1 MIILRPG
8 TQAPSFPPVES
19 ATPEGLLAVGGDLSS
34 KRLLAAYR
42 HGIFPWYN
50 PGQPILW
57 WSPDPRAVL
66 YPEILKISRS
76 LRKTLK
82 AGHLRVTFDS
92 CFREVML
99 SCAAPREQYPGG
111 GTWINDDMVEAY
123 TQLHAMGYAHSIETW
138 RKNRLVGGLYG
149 VALGGVFFGES
160 MFSRETDASKVA
172 LVALVSKLREWGF
185 VLIDCQ
191 IPSAH
196 LTSLGAEEI
205 PRNAFLAELERA
217 LNLSGRPG
225 RWQSEIATQDLTDTG
240 SQP

>member
-8 TQAPSFPPVES
+8 VQAPGFPPVES

-34 KRLLAAYR
+34 ERLLAAYR

-66 YPEILKISRS
+66 YPEKLKIARS

-82 AGHLRVTFDS
+82 RGQLRVTFDTS
-92 CFREVML
+92 FREVML
-99 SCAAPREQYPGG
+99 ACAAPREQHPGG
-111 GTWINDDMVEAY
+111 GSWITDDMVEAY
-123 TQLHAMGYAHSIETW
+123 AQLHAMGYAHSIETW
-138 RKNRLVGGLYG
+138 QENRLVGGLYG

-160 MFSRETDASKVA
+160 MFARAADASKVA
-172 LVALVSKLREWGF
+172 LVALVSKLRAWGF

-205 PRNAFLAELERA
+205 PRSAFLAELGRA
-217 LNLSGRPG
+217 LKLPGQPG
-225 RWQSEIATQDLTDTG
+225 RWQIEIATQDLTDTG

>member
-8 TQAPSFPPVES
+8 TRAPSFPPVES
-19 ATPEGLLAVGGDLSS
+19 ATPDGLLAVGGDLSS
-34 KRLLAAYR
+34 ERLLTAYR

-66 YPEILKISRS
+66 YPDKLKISRS
-76 LRKTLK
+76 LRQTLK
-82 AGHLRVTFDS
+82 RGQLRVTFDT

-99 SCAAPREQYPGG
+99 ACAAPREQYPGG
-111 GTWINDDMVEAY
+111 GTWISDDMIEAY
-123 TQLHAMGYAHSIETW
+123 TRLHAMGYAHSIETW
-138 RKNRLVGGLYG
+138 HENRLVGGLYG

-160 MFSRETDASKVA
+160 MFARETDASKVA

-205 PRNAFLAELERA
+205 ARCVFLTELERA
-217 LNLSGRPG
+217 LKLSGKAG
-225 RWQSEIATQDLTDTG
+225 LWQVAIATQNLTDTG
-240 SQP
+240 GQP

>member
-8 TQAPSFPPVES
+8 AQTPIFPPVES

-34 KRLLAAYR
+34 ERLLAAYR

-66 YPEILKISRS
+66 YPEKLKISRS

-82 AGHLRVTFDS
+82 RGQLHVTFDTS
-92 CFREVML
+92 FRDVML
-99 SCAAPREQYPGG
+99 ACAAPREQYPGG

-123 TQLHAMGYAHSIETW
+123 LRLHAMGYAHSIETW
-138 RKNRLVGGLYG
+138 HEKQLVGGLYG

-160 MFSRETDASKVA
+160 MFARETDASKVA
-172 LVALVSKLREWGF
+172 LVALVSELRAWGF

-205 PRNAFLAELERA
+205 PRREFLNELKRA
-217 LNLSGRPG
+217 LQCSGQPGHWEMEIVTQNLCD
-225 RWQSEIATQDLTDTG
+225 IG

>member
-1 MIILRPG
+1 
-8 TQAPSFPPVES
+8 
-19 ATPEGLLAVGGDLSS
+19 
-34 KRLLAAYR
+34 
-42 HGIFPWYN
+42 
-50 PGQPILW
+50 
-57 WSPDPRAVL
+57 VL
-66 YPEILKISRS
+66 YPEKLKISRS
-76 LRKTLK
+76 LCKTLK

-123 TQLHAMGYAHSIETW
+123 TRLHAMGYAHSIETW
-138 RKNRLVGGLYG
+138 RENRLVGGLYG

-160 MFSRETDASKVA
+160 MFARETDASKTA
-172 LVALVSKLREWGF
+172 LVALVSKLRGWGF

-205 PRNAFLAELERA
+205 SRSAFLTGLERA
-217 LNLSGRPG
+217 LKLSGQPG
-225 RWQSEIATQDLTDTG
+225 RWQIEIATQNLTDTG
-240 SQP
+240 RQP

>member
-8 TQAPSFPPVES
+8 AQAPSFPPVES

-34 KRLLAAYR
+34 ERLLAAYR

-57 WSPDPRAVL
+57 WSPEPRAAL
-66 YPEILKISRS
+66 YPEKLKISGS

-82 AGHLRVTFDS
+82 RGHLRVTFDC

-99 SCAAPREQYPGG
+99 ACAAPREQYPGG
-111 GTWINDDMVEAY
+111 GTWITDDMVEAY
-123 TQLHAMGYAHSIETW
+123 TRLHAMGYAHSIETW
-138 RKNRLVGGLYG
+138 HEHRLVGGLYG

-172 LVALVSKLREWGF
+172 LVALVSKLRAWGF
-185 VLIDCQ
+185 VLVDCQ

-205 PRNAFLAELERA
+205 PRSAFLTELEHA
-217 LNLSGRPG
+217 LKLPGQPG
-225 RWQSEIATQDLTDTG
+225 RWQTEIATQDLTDTG
-240 SQP
+240 NQP

>member
-8 TQAPSFPPVES
+8 TQAPLFPPVES

-34 KRLLAAYR
+34 ERLLAAYR

-66 YPEILKISRS
+66 YPEKLKISRS
-76 LRKTLK
+76 LRRTLK
-82 AGHLRVTFDS
+82 RGQLCVTFDT

-99 SCAAPREQYPGG
+99 ACAAPREQYPGG

-123 TQLHAMGYAHSIETW
+123 TRLHAMGYAHSIETW
-138 RKNRLVGGLYG
+138 LDNRLVGGLYG

-160 MFSRETDASKVA
+160 MFARATDASKVA
-172 LVALVSKLREWGF
+172 LVALVSKLRAWGF

-191 IPSAH
+191 IPSTH

-205 PRNAFLAELERA
+205 ARSAFLAELGRA
-217 LNLSGRPG
+217 LNRSGQPG
-225 RWQSEIATQDLTDTG
+225 RWQIEIATQNLTDKG